1 MNTSKSTPQKNGG
14 PARSL
19 LLYGVVFLLM
29 ALLDANRFAAF
40 LERVGIDFPPAAV
53 AGQVIRGVA
62 DVSGLA
68 FVSQTEEALVTHFIS
83 DEKVGAKSVSSK
95 PEALPPVASSQTILP
110 SSKED
115 AVVIPVPLSPNI
127 SRTEETET
135 PPIERAEV
143 TERQEIRKEG
153 ETNTPPAFRKPRI
166 LLIGDSM
173 MMEGFGP
180 VLQRTLRKRT
190 DIEVIREGKYSTGL
204 SRMDYFDWP
213 DHLEALVYKK
223 DPDIIVICM
232 GANDPQDIIESGKKR
247 HHADSAAWGDIYQAR
262 AERLLSVGTARGANV
277 IWVGLPIMSKQPY
290 ASRIVKLTKRQEA
303 ACRKFPLARFVD
315 SMSVLTDK
323 KGNYTTFLKDENGK
337 HIRLRYKDMV
347 HVTEEG
353 GKLLTANLL
362 PFIEKSLRSGQWR
375 ARTATASTVRSEAEV
390 PVPEQQNAQKEP
402 SPSSAPAHPD
412 RAEAVL
418 PNSQLIHLRSVF
430 RGKDVPCRVYLPA
443 HIRPSERFPVLY
455 VLHGVLDTGVVW
467 NKEAETLF
475 SRLATEYGLVL
486 VAPFCEPKG
495 WYVDSPLQ
503 KSNQIE
509 RFIMAELIPFIERKL
524 PVQTKRGIMGISMGG
539 HGALEL
545 ALRHPGVFTSAS
557 SLSGVVD
564 ITRHPTQWKIRELLG
579 PLQQNRPLWESYS
592 ALYLLHRLPPAQAP
606 TMLISVGSK
615 DSLVIR
621 ENRDFRDRLRERGF
635 VYQYQES
642 PGTHDWGYWLAELP
656 RHAAFHAARLHDS
669 R

>member
-1 MNTSKSTPQKNGG
+1 MNTPESTPQKNGG
-14 PARSL
+14 PTRSL

-29 ALLDANRFAAF
+29 ALLDAGRFASF
-40 LERVGIDFPPAAV
+40 LERAGIDFPPAAV
-53 AGQVIRGVA
+53 AGQALREIA

-68 FVSQTEEALVTHFIS
+68 FVSRTEEALVSRFVS
-83 DEKVGAKSVSSK
+83 DEKVGGKNVPSE
-95 PEALPPVASSQTILP
+95 PESIAPVAPPEVTLPPLEERAVSPLP
-110 SSKED
+110 PSRN
-115 AVVIPVPLSPNI
+115 A
-127 SRTEETET
+127 SRTEGGTETRKERAGVTERDETLEETET
-135 PPIERAEV
+135 NV
-143 TERQEIRKEG
+143 
-153 ETNTPPAFRKPRI
+153 PPAPHKPRI

-213 DHLEALVYKK
+213 AYLETLVRKK

-232 GANDPQDIIESGKKR
+232 GANDPQDIIESGRKR
-247 HHADSAAWGDIYQAR
+247 HHADSATWGDIYQAR
-262 AERLLSVGTARGANV
+262 AERLLRVATARGANV
-277 IWVGLPIMSKQPY
+277 IWMGLPIMSKQPY
-290 ASRIVKLTKRQEA
+290 ASRIVKLTRRQEA
-303 ACRKFPLARFVD
+303 ACRKVSLARFVD
-315 SMSVLTDK
+315 STAVLADK
-323 KGNYTTFLKDENGK
+323 KGNYTTFLTDETGK

-347 HVTEEG
+347 HVTEDG

-375 ARTATASTVRSEAEV
+375 TRAATTPAVRPETDAPVSGPKEAE
-390 PVPEQQNAQKEP
+390 KGP
-402 SPSSAPAHPD
+402 SPSSSREHPD
-412 RAEAVL
+412 PTEEVL
-418 PNSQLIHLRSVF
+418 PNSRILNLHSVF

-443 HIRPSERFPVLY
+443 QARPSERFPVLY

-467 NKEAETLF
+467 NKEAESLF
-475 SRLATEYGLVL
+475 SRLATEYGLIL
-486 VAPFCEPKG
+486 VAPFCEPRG

-503 KSNQIE
+503 ETNQIE
-509 RFIMAELIPFIERKL
+509 RFIMAELVPFIERKL
-524 PVQTKRGIMGISMGG
+524 PVEVKRGVMGISMGG
-539 HGALEL
+539 HGALGL

-592 ALYLLHRLPPAQAP
+592 PLYLLHRLPPAQAP
-606 TMLISVGSK
+606 AMLISVGSK

-621 ENRDFRDRLRERGF
+621 ENRDLRDRLRERGF
-635 VYQYQES
+635 VYQYRES
-642 PGTHDWGYWLAELP
+642 PGTHDWTYWLAELP
-656 RHAAFHAARLHDS
+656 RHAAFHAARLHGD